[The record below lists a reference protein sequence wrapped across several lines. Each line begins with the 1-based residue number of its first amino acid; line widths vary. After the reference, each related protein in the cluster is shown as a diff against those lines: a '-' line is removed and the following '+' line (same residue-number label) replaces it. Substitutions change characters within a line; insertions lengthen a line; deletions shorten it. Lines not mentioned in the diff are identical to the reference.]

1 MSKVSST
8 VLDQLSGK
16 LGNGIVFRNTAYGTV
31 MAKANRKSGKRSQQQ
46 AEVRCRIANVSANY
60 RLYAGKLEQAFE
72 GKGSGISD
80 FNQYVG
86 VNYSNPVYI
95 TKGMRV
101 SGCCVLA
108 DYTFTVGSL
117 QPVGMSL
124 NGSGILVSD
133 LSLGS
138 LVIGENTTVSDLSLA
153 LIAQNEPW
161 EEGDQLT
168 FFYGSQYLDA
178 QGMPRATMVA
188 KKVIL
193 RVDDETPLWEVVGS
207 EGFQSV
213 GGYLGM
219 SEALDNSGAAW
230 VHSRDKVSGDTL
242 VSTQKLVVVSDILD
256 SYRTFAAMKA
266 SADSY
271 GGINSKKVYLNPN
284 SSEGLGGGATG
295 GGSTGNGST
304 GGGEPQTVT
313 VTAPTFSGE
322 TQFESSTQVSMSAEN
337 GAAIYYTLDG
347 SEPTSAST
355 LYSAPVTLSE
365 TTTVKAVAVKDGV
378 TSSVASQTYTKASN
392 GGDDGD
398 DGLDK
403 D

>member
-1 MSKVSST
+1 M
-8 VLDQLSGK
+8 
-16 LGNGIVFRNTAYGTV
+16 
-31 MAKANRKSGKRSQQQ
+31 
-46 AEVRCRIANVSANY
+46 
-60 RLYAGKLEQAFE
+60 
-72 GKGSGISD
+72 
-80 FNQYVG
+80 
-86 VNYSNPVYI
+86 YI

-117 QPVGMSL
+117 QPVGMAL

-193 RVDDETPLWEVVGS
+193 RVDDETPLWEAVGS

-213 GGYLGM
+213 GG
-219 SEALDNSGAAW
+219 
-230 VHSRDKVSGDTL
+230 
-242 VSTQKLVVVSDILD
+242 D
-256 SYRTFAAMKA
+256 SQ
-266 SADSY
+266 
-271 GGINSKKVYLNPN
+271 GGT
-284 SSEGLGGGATG
+284 TG
-295 GGSTGNGST
+295 GGTT
-304 GGGEPQTVT
+304 GGT
-313 VTAPTFSGE
+313 
-322 TQFESSTQVSMSAEN
+322 
-337 GAAIYYTLDG
+337 DG
-347 SEPTSAST
+347 GGTGGN
-355 LYSAPVTLSE
+355 
-365 TTTVKAVAVKDGV
+365 DG
-378 TSSVASQTYTKASN
+378 
-392 GGDDGD
+392 GDDDGD

>member
-256 SYRTFAAMKA
+256 SYRTYVAMKA
-266 SADSY
+266 AADSY

-284 SSEGLGGGATG
+284 SSENFGGGATG
-295 GGSTGNGST
+295 GGTSGNGTTGDGGSQT
-304 GGGEPQTVT
+304 GGGDSQ
-313 VTAPTFSGE
+313 G
-322 TQFESSTQVSMSAEN
+322 
-337 GAAIYYTLDG
+337 G
-347 SEPTSAST
+347 
-355 LYSAPVTLSE
+355 
-365 TTTVKAVAVKDGV
+365 TTGGDTTGGDTGGG
-378 TSSVASQTYTKASN
+378 SQTGGGDN
-392 GGDDGD
+392 QGGDDGDDGD